1 MAKSNYCNRALGD
14 MTVRQLAHLRLMNDR
29 LAEAELQVRDRLLGA
44 DFHIHVYCIASK
56 PSEGPSSY
64 RETVVARL
72 DSSASLASP
81 GGKTVDQIA
90 LHGRARSAPDPLAD
104 MTMCRLFWEIWE
116 RELGGDWGKLLA
128 IDEIHV
134 ELIGLQPIPQAK
146 IMRSLIA
153 TTSER
158 KRKSWEATLHVDLAA
173 KCPDYRSTV

>member
-64 RETVVARL
+64 RKIVVERL

-104 MTMCRLFWEIWE
+104 MTMCRLFWEF
-116 RELGGDWGKLLA
+116 
-128 IDEIHV
+128 
-134 ELIGLQPIPQAK
+134 
-146 IMRSLIA
+146 
-153 TTSER
+153 
-158 KRKSWEATLHVDLAA
+158 
-173 KCPDYRSTV
+173 